1 MPLNS
6 SIMKKQS
13 KKVPLGPPLNTNES
27 DMDLLALVTP
37 EDIALAQADAASRM
51 TPRGQALIDAARD
64 ADAAERDDL

>member
-37 EDIALAQADAASRM
+37 EDIEDAKAAGRQ
-51 TPRGQALIDAARD
+51 RGTARGKGLLEV
-64 ADAAERDDL
+64 ERVEIVEEDKP